1 VGNDQ
6 QDSDGQFDAET
17 CREENVKHLEM
28 VQAVI
33 NRLAS
38 NSFLVKTWSITI
50 ATATYGIAVNRS
62 DWRISTIGAFAVLTF
77 WFIDSYFLRQE
88 RLFRLLYDYVRS
100 DIRAV
105 PRFSMKTTRFNR
117 RVYRRSVFFSLTL
130 WVLYGMLIIVGIALG
145 IVVHH
150 SGR

>member
-1 VGNDQ
+1 VADDQ
-6 QDSDGQFDAET
+6 DDPEDQFDAEIQ
-17 CREENVKHLEM
+17 REENVKHLEM
-28 VQAVI
+28 LQVII

-62 DWRISTIGAFAVLTF
+62 DWRISSIGALAVSIF
-77 WFIDSYFLRQE
+77 WIIDSYFLRQE

-117 RVYRRSVFFSLTL
+117 RVHRRAVFFSLTL
-130 WVLYGMLIIVGIALG
+130 WVLYGMLIAVGLALG
-145 IVVHH
+145 FIVYA
-150 SGR
+150 SAG